1 MNTPS
6 MQRAG
11 SALDNTRKMASDAME
26 RAGEHVRELGSSAR
40 DLGNRGWS
48 SMAGGASVAR
58 ERLGGYANATTRYVA
73 EQPLKSAMI
82 AAAVGAAVA
91 AVVMVVR
98 SQRRGRNTY

>member
-1 MNTPS
+1 V
-6 MQRAG
+6 AG
-11 SALDNTRKMASDAME
+11 AS
-26 RAGEHVRELGSSAR
+26 
-40 DLGNRGWS
+40 
-48 SMAGGASVAR
+48 SVAR

-91 AVVMVVR
+91 AVVMVLR